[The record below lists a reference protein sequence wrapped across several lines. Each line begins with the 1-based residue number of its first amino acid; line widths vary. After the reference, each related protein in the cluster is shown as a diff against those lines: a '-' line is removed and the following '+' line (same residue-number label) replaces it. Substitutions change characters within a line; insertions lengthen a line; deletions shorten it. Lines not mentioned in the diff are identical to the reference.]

1 MKKLALAALAVLGLA
16 LASCTTVT
24 GQAYAGYEAAAKKGV
39 QLADDN
45 AIKTITDNICA
56 VPYGAVIRNTQFIP
70 VAKAACLPAG
80 ANSAPDSLL
89 PTATPIP
96 SSSALKAQ

>member
-1 MKKLALAALAVLGLA
+1 MKLAITAALVAAFSL
-16 LASCTTVT
+16 SNCTTVT

-96 SSSALKAQ
+96 PSSALKAQ